1 MILGTIKLILN
12 IIKLG
17 SACMFGASIQKKLD
31 ELTYQVKS
39 GVNNATNGFSHAAD
53 ELSRRAASIRLPEVN
68 PEKYFKVEEEDIKM
82 SKSTFAAILAFLAC
96 AVGALT
102 AFAIYLWKREKELS
116 EYEEL
121 LFSVDEEEA
130 EEEANTEAAVAA
142 EEEIVIPVE
151 EAPAAEEAPE
161 APEAPAAE

>member
-12 IIKLG
+12 LIKLG
-17 SACMFGASIQKKLD
+17 SACMLGASVQKRLD
-31 ELTYQVKS
+31 GFTNRVKN
-39 GVNNATNGFSHAAD
+39 GVDSAAGGLNRAAG
-53 ELSRRAASIRLPEVN
+53 ELSRRAASIRLPEIE
-68 PEKYFKVEEEDIKM
+68 PEKYFKIEEEDIKV

-130 EEEANTEAAVAA
+130 EEAPAAEAVET

-151 EAPAAEEAPE
+151 EAPAEEAPE
-161 APEAPAAE
+161 AAAE